1 MTLNG
6 EILKAYNNL
15 PAIPI
20 EQPLGDLPAT
30 DVGAVAPQFCRAT

>member
-20 EQPLGDLPAT
+20 EQPKGQVQSEP
-30 DVGAVAPQFCRAT
+30 